1 MVLYQHRVLL
11 AYVLIYSFV
20 FFFLEISSTK
30 AEAVLGFA
38 YLIYIYVWFIS
49 TGRWQGIYIRE
60 KFGANYSRK
69 SWGKPLLLAILGY
82 CATIVVLAAA
92 AFFAGAFFGLIS
104 EESTPPTAAIT
115 APATSVHPK
124 DCDFCP
130 LMVVIP
136 AGSFTMGSPNSE
148 AGRDSDEG
156 PLRQVD
162 IVRSFS
168 LGKFEITFGEFKQF
182 VQSTGYSM
190 TGGCFFYNGKE
201 FVKDAGK
208 SWNNPGFYQTNNDPV
223 TCVSWDDATAY
234 AKWLSKVAQKPYRLP
249 SEAEWEYAA
258 RAQSKT
264 AYSFGNSPSE
274 LSGYAWFSSNSE
286 GKTHAVGMKQANKF
300 GLHDMHGNVLEWTQ
314 DCWNENYNGAPSD
327 GSVWSAGDCSRRVL
341 RGGSWFSSPQDLRS
355 AYRNGN
361 SSSSRNYYDGF
372 RVSRTD

>member
-1 MVLYQHRVLL
+1 
-11 AYVLIYSFV
+11 
-20 FFFLEISSTK
+20 
-30 AEAVLGFA
+30 
-38 YLIYIYVWFIS
+38 
-49 TGRWQGIYIRE
+49 
-60 KFGANYSRK
+60 
-69 SWGKPLLLAILGY
+69 
-82 CATIVVLAAA
+82 
-92 AFFAGAFFGLIS
+92 
-104 EESTPPTAAIT
+104 
-115 APATSVHPK
+115 
-124 DCDFCP
+124 
-130 LMVVIP
+130 
-136 AGSFTMGSPNSE
+136 MGSPNSE

-300 GLHDMHGNVLEWTQ
+300 GLHDMHGNVFEWTQ
-314 DCWNENYNGAPSD
+314 DCWNENYNGAPTA
-327 GSVWSAGDCSRRVL
+327 GSAWTTGDCSRRVV
-341 RGGSWFSSPQDLRS
+341 RGGSWSVNPQYLRS
-355 AYRNGN
+355 AFRYWN
-361 SSSSRNYYDGF
+361 STGFRYINVGF
-372 RVSRTD
+372 RVARTD